1 MNSSVS
7 KKEIDK
13 KSIMFLF
20 DLYKQKIPKQIKL
33 TFDQQ
38 GILILVYEPISRCEP
53 VCKPRTLRMK
63 NSQVLDWSASS
74 LEEEP

>member
-1 MNSSVS
+1 MDIRNSLTYDRQHRQSDFFYGGTIHMNSSVS

-33 TFDQQ
+33 TFDQ
-38 GILILVYEPISRCEP
+38 
-53 VCKPRTLRMK
+53 
-63 NSQVLDWSASS
+63 
-74 LEEEP
+74 